1 LGRGTFI
8 ATAVLLA
15 VAAIVLSVTATVY
28 GSWLLAVHDEQDK
41 LTRYAE
47 RAILRADTSLRDVD
61 EALTQIAAFD
71 AVPCSPEHIARM
83 RQITINSQTIREIG
97 YFENRVLK
105 CTSWGMTD
113 VHVDQAPADVI
124 MPGGIELTVAME
136 PKVSRGKPMLAL
148 QRGAY
153 NVLVDRERFV
163 DVIVDPDV
171 QLTIMMHDGTVI
183 GTLNGP
189 PEHKIS
195 KFPPQPEA
203 GLDGKT
209 IFVTASQSNWSVI
222 ASERRG
228 LALKLLRHQV
238 LSLLPLGGVLAIGLV
253 GVVVWLWRRR
263 LSPLGELSMAVKN
276 REFSVVYQ
284 PIIELRS
291 GRCVGAEALVRWRQ
305 PDGSVVTPDQFIPL
319 AEESGLISEITEQ
332 VIATVAADLSDL
344 LAADRALH
352 VSINIS
358 ARDLET
364 TRVLDVVHKAFPAH
378 KVQPRQVWLEITERS
393 YLKKEEA
400 RATINQA
407 RARGHPFGVDDFGT
421 GYSSLSYLQE
431 LPLDVLKIDK
441 SFIDTIGTDSATSA
455 VCPHII
461 GMAKTIGLAIV
472 AEGVETRLQAD
483 YLVARGVEYGQGWL
497 FSRALSRDDF
507 LAFCE
512 RNRRERAA

>member
-1 LGRGTFI
+1 L
-8 ATAVLLA
+8 AAV
-15 VAAIVLSVTATVY
+15 VLSVAATVY
-28 GSWLLAVHDEQDK
+28 GSWLLAVRDEEDK
-41 LTRYAE
+41 LARYAE
-47 RAILRADTSLRDVD
+47 RAIIRADSSLHDVD
-61 EALTQIAAFD
+61 EALSQIAAFD
-71 AVPCSPEHIARM
+71 AAPCSTEHIARM
-83 RQITINSQTIREIG
+83 RQLTINSQTIREIG
-97 YFENRVLK
+97 YFESRVLK
-105 CTSWGMTD
+105 CTSWGVTD
-113 VHVDQAPADVI
+113 VHVEQAPPDLV
-124 MPGGIELTVAME
+124 MPAGIELTVAIE

-163 DVIVDPDV
+163 DVVVDPDV
-171 QLTIMMHDGTVI
+171 QLTITTPDGTVI

-189 PEHKIS
+189 PVDKLVKIS
-195 KFPPQPEA
+195 RRPEA
-203 GLDGKT
+203 GLDGKV
-209 IFVTASQSNWSVI
+209 IFATASQSNWIVI

-228 LALKLLRHQV
+228 VALKRLRRQV
-238 LSLLPLGGVLAIGLV
+238 LSLLPLGGVLAIGLI
-253 GVVVWLWRRR
+253 GAVVWQWRRR
-263 LSPLGELSMAVKN
+263 LSPLGELGIAVKN

-284 PIIELRS
+284 PIVELRS

-319 AEESGLISEITEQ
+319 AEESGLITQITDQ
-332 VIATVAADLSDL
+332 VIATVAADLGDL
-344 LAADRALH
+344 LAAERSLH

-364 TRVLDVVHKAFPAH
+364 TRVLDVVDKAFSAGN
-378 KVQPRQVWLEITERS
+378 VEPRQVWLEITERS
-393 YLKKEEA
+393 YLKKEAA
-400 RATINQA
+400 RATIIQA
-407 RARGHPFGVDDFGT
+407 RSRGHPFGVDDFGT

-483 YLVARGVEYGQGWL
+483 YLAARGVEYGQGWL
-497 FSRALSRDDF
+497 FSRAVSRDDF
-507 LAFCE
+507 LAYCE